1 MTVLYDHQCFTGTTY
16 GGVSRYFFDLMR
28 VFSTR
33 SDIQFRLSLLLS
45 NNDYLR
51 QQPFNRYW
59 TYGRFAN
66 NRRVNQA
73 VSQINRQHSLQQ
85 LRAGQFDVF
94 HPTYY
99 HRYFLN
105 AIGTK
110 PFVLTFHDASTER
123 FGDKYPELGRGLYE
137 TKKVLLDRANAVI
150 AVSDFTKQDILRY
163 FSVDPAKIH
172 VVPLST
178 SMSEQ
183 KPLITDQPAATTAQP
198 YLLFVGKRD
207 LYKNFDTFVRAI
219 DPLFKRYPDLHL
231 VCAGGGSFSSAE
243 QASFQSAGL
252 AGRVRYAPIPDNN
265 VLSDLYRQARAF
277 IFPSLNEGF
286 GIPVLEAFASG
297 CPAVLSDRSS
307 LPEVADDAAVFFDPD
322 DTDAIGTAIER
333 VITDES
339 LRADLIQKGYRR
351 LTDFSA
357 ERTAAQTLA
366 VYQSLL

>member
-51 QQPFNRYW
+51 QQSFNHYW
-59 TYGRFAN
+59 TYGRFAH

-85 LRAGQFDVF
+85 LRAGQFDIF

-150 AVSDFTKQDILRY
+150 AVSEFTKQDILRY

-178 SMSEQ
+178 SMSER
-183 KPLITDQPAATTAQP
+183 KPLITDKSAAIAAQP
-198 YLLFVGKRD
+198 YVLFVGKRD
-207 LYKNFDTFVRAI
+207 LYKNFDTFFQALI
-219 DPLFKRYPDLHL
+219 PLFKRHPDLHL
-231 VCAGGGSFSSAE
+231 VCAGGGSFSSVE
-243 QASFQSAGL
+243 QALFQSAGL
-252 AGRVRYAPIPDNN
+252 SERIRYAPIPDND
-265 VLSDLYRQARAF
+265 VLFDLYRQAKAF
-277 IFPSLNEGF
+277 VFPSLNEGF

-307 LPEVADDAAVFFDPD
+307 LPEVAGDAAVYFDPD
-322 DTDAIGTAIER
+322 DTDAIGTAIDR
-333 VITDES
+333 VITDEF

-351 LTDFSA
+351 LADFSA
-357 ERTAAQTLA
+357 ERTATQTLA